1 MSIVTTSTKG
11 QVVIPK
17 KERERIGLKAG
28 SKVMVKAVNDHVEIY
43 PLPEDPIEYFCG
55 IFKEGPSLTEAL
67 LKERKEDMER
77 EEKKFARLFRRT
89 RSSQRRK

>member
-17 KERERIGLKAG
+17 EEREKIGLKPG
-28 SKVMVKAVNDHVEIY
+28 TKVMVKAVDDHVEIY

-67 LKERKEDMER
+67 LKDRKEELRR
-77 EEKKFARLFRRT
+77 EEEKIARHLRSSGLSKRRT
-89 RSSQRRK
+89 